1 MFLDNSYQRGKQNY
15 LERKG
20 EQSMGYTTEHTL
32 SRKLKA
38 SDHCYRR
45 ESKTKGLFNTLRNW
59 KMNNKM
65 TSVKKVGRQNS
76 GKQKINKIENKNQQ
90 KR

>member
-1 MFLDNSYQRGKQNY
+1 
-15 LERKG
+15 
-20 EQSMGYTTEHTL
+20 MGYTTEHTL

-38 SDHCYRR
+38 LDITVI
-45 ESKTKGLFNTLRNW
+45 EENLKDFNTLRNC

-76 GKQKINKIENKNQQ
+76 GK
-90 KR
+90 

>member
-1 MFLDNSYQRGKQNY
+1 MFLDNSHQRGKQNC
-15 LERKG
+15 LESKG

-45 ESKTKGLFNTLRNW
+45 ESKTKGLFNTLRNLFHSIYIYIY
-59 KMNNKM
+59 
-65 TSVKKVGRQNS
+65 TYIICIF
-76 GKQKINKIENKNQQ
+76 KI
-90 KR
+90 

>member
-1 MFLDNSYQRGKQNY
+1 
-15 LERKG
+15 
-20 EQSMGYTTEHTL
+20 MGYTTEHTL

-76 GKQKINKIENKNQQ
+76 GK
-90 KR
+90 